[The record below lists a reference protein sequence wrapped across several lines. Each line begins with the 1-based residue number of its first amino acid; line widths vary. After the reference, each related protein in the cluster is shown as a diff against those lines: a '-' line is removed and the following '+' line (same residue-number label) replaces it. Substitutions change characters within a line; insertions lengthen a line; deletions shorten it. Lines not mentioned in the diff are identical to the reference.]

1 MNAPK
6 VAVLA
11 VLDAE
16 IASLPI
22 MAGMIGVTGMSCDAT
37 EAVSRLSAARAAVAE
52 LIEAATDLA
61 IAVSEETAFLAANHF
76 RTIAE
81 CDEQKKFENR
91 VIQATER
98 LAAALAHI
106 GNAA

>member
-6 VAVLA
+6 VDVLA
-11 VLDAE
+11 ILDAE
-16 IASLPI
+16 ITDLCQIS
-22 MAGMIGVTGMSCDAT
+22 DAEEVREYVIRQR
-37 EAVSRLSAARAAVAE
+37 EAVLREARAAVAE

-98 LAAALAHI
+98 LAAAIARV
-106 GNAA
+106 GGDA